1 MNKVLFIGDSQ
12 CFFEALRKQ
21 VQLSQSL
28 SLEFLSVNDIKG
40 QLTNLT
46 DYDVI
51 ILDIVC
57 LNQKKASEIDF
68 LKAIVRIPSIALIQQ
83 ESDADLPYIHEFLMD
98 EVIFKPFKVST
109 LMRHVYELIIRP
121 WGIQKQNNQFGNY
134 TFIPD
139 EKLLID
145 LDDHKQIRLTE
156 KETAILQK
164 LAAVNGKVVS
174 RKTLLE
180 EVWGYKTGVDSHTL
194 ETHMYRLRRK
204 FEESGIEGPI
214 LVTADN
220 GYKLKT
226 VPTQI

>member
-1 MNKVLFIGDSQ
+1 M
-12 CFFEALRKQ
+12 
-21 VQLSQSL
+21 SL
-28 SLEFLSVNDIKG
+28 HN
-40 QLTNLT
+40 T
-46 DYDVI
+46 DYFKNHDNVGKFPWNI
-51 ILDIVC
+51 YHQPLENE
-57 LNQKKASEIDF
+57 LKDF
-68 LKAIVRIPSIALIQQ
+68 LKEIMILPSIALVQQ
-83 ESDADLPYIHEFLMD
+83 ASDVDLPYIHEFLMD
-98 EVIFKPFKVST
+98 EVIFKPFKVSK
-109 LMRHVYELIIRP
+109 LIRHIYELINRP
-121 WGIQKQNNQFGNY
+121 RDIPKQNNRFGNY

-139 EKLLID
+139 EKLLVG
-145 LDDHKQIRLTE
+145 LDEDKQIRLTE

-226 VPTQI
+226 VPT

>member
-1 MNKVLFIGDSQ
+1 M
-12 CFFEALRKQ
+12 
-21 VQLSQSL
+21 
-28 SLEFLSVNDIKG
+28 
-40 QLTNLT
+40 T

-83 ESDADLPYIHEFLMD
+83 ESDVDLPYIHEFLID
-98 EVIFKPFKVST
+98 EVIFKPFKVSK
-109 LMRHVYELIIRP
+109 LIRHIYELINRP
-121 WGIQKQNNQFGNY
+121 RDIPKQNNRFGNY

-226 VPTQI
+226 VPT